1 MRDEPL
7 DLALARVRVGLA
19 KVHLPLPLPSAKPAA
34 DFAKRQV
41 DQLDDY
47 ILPRL
52 DEQSAPLLVVVGGS
66 TGAGKSTLV
75 NSLVGRTVSPSSVLR
90 PTTRIPILVHNPAD
104 QKWFEARRILPGLVR
119 SSTATD
125 QPGTLQL
132 VGEPTL
138 PAGLAILD
146 APDVDSVVT
155 ENRVLAAQ
163 LLDAADMWLFL
174 TTAARYADAVP
185 WDHLKQ
191 AVDRNV
197 LVAMVL
203 DRVPPA
209 ALEEVPSYQAAKM
222 KDRGLGASKLFCI
235 PETDLE
241 QGLLPAANI
250 LEIKTWLANLANN
263 TEARKAVVAQTL
275 GGAVAAMVRN
285 GPQVVA
291 AIRDQQRKLAFLT
304 EAVEKSY
311 AEALQRI
318 QDQTADGSM
327 LRGEVLAKWHDFVG
341 TGQFFRAVEQR
352 IGTLRDRISS
362 FFTGSSVQAAE
373 VGTAIESGL
382 DILVRQEAESAAGR
396 IYEAWNADPAGKSL
410 IAAAD
415 WNLSRGSAELPGAAS
430 ALVKAWQADV
440 LKLVSETS
448 VSKRAKARYLALGV
462 NGVGVALMILV
473 FSHTGGLLGAEV
485 GIAGGTAVLAQRVL
499 EAVFGED
506 AVRQLAKESKT
517 GLESRIREL
526 LEAEKSRY
534 QRLLGDLNIDVTGAS
549 ELEGAL
555 RLTDIA
561 RQTDDRLSEVA

>member
-19 KVHLPLPLPSAKPAA
+19 KVHLPLPLPSAKAAA
-34 DFAKRQV
+34 DYAKRQV

-52 DEQSAPLLVVVGGS
+52 DEQDAPLLVVVGGS

-75 NSLVGRTVSPSSVLR
+75 NSLIGRSVSPSSVLR
-90 PTTRIPILVHNPAD
+90 PTTRVPFLVYNPID
-104 QKWFEARRILPGLVR
+104 GKWFEARRILPGLAR
-119 SSTATD
+119 SATETED
-125 QPGTLQL
+125 PNTLRL
-132 VGEPTL
+132 VAEPRL
-138 PAGLAILD
+138 PPGLAILD
-146 APDVDSVVT
+146 APDVDSVVV
-155 ENRVLAAQ
+155 ENRTLAAQ

-185 WDHLKQ
+185 WEHLKQ
-191 AVDRNV
+191 AVDRNA

-203 DRVPPA
+203 DRVPPTA
-209 ALEEVPSYQAAKM
+209 MEQVPQYLSQMM
-222 KDRGLGASKLFCI
+222 KDRGLGESKLFCI
-235 PETDLE
+235 PEVELE
-241 QGLLPAANI
+241 QGLLPATNI
-250 LEIKTWLANLANN
+250 FEIKSWLAALANDAA
-263 TEARKAVVAQTL
+263 ARKEVVAQTL

-291 AIRDQQRKLAFLT
+291 ALRDQQRKLAYLFDV
-304 EAVEKSY
+304 VEKSY
-311 AEALQRI
+311 AEALRRI
-318 QDQTADGSM
+318 QEQTADGSM

-341 TGQFFRAVEQR
+341 TGQFFRAVEER
-352 IGTLRDRISS
+352 IGSLRDRISG
-362 FFTGSSVQAAE
+362 FFTGTVATASE

-396 IYEAWNADPAGKSL
+396 IFDAWNADPAGKSL
-410 IAAAD
+410 IAGAK
-415 WNLSRGSAELPGAAS
+415 WNLGRGSAQLPQAAS

-440 LKLVSETS
+440 LKLVSETG

-462 NGVGVALMILV
+462 NGVGVALMILA
-473 FSHTGGLLGAEV
+473 FSQTGGLVGAEV

-506 AVRQLAKESKT
+506 AVRQLAKQAKM
-517 GLESRIREL
+517 GLDDRVREL
-526 LEAEKSRY
+526 LAGEQARY
-534 QRLLGDLNIDVTGAS
+534 QQLLDALGIDSVGAS
-549 ELEGAL
+549 ALEGAL